1 MTLLEKVDELKAL
14 LDEKDALKAKT
25 TENNKAIEACKKDL
39 ADMMLAEETTKVT
52 RSGFSYSLQEK
63 TRYSKKAGH
72 DEELFEL
79 LRENGLGDIIK
90 ETVNAQTLQGAMSN
104 LAAENGDE
112 LPEEFAEVIN
122 VYEYLDIQKRK
133 G

>member
-14 LDEKDALKAKT
+14 LDEKDELKAKT
-25 TENNKAIEACKKDL
+25 TENNKAVEACKKDL

-52 RSGFSYSLQEK
+52 RAGFSYSLSEK
-63 TRYSKKAGH
+63 TRYSKKAGR
-72 DEELFEL
+72 DNELFEL

>member
-25 TENNKAIEACKKDL
+25 TENNKAVEACKKDL

-52 RSGFSYSLQEK
+52 RAGFSYSLQEK

-104 LAAENGDE
+104 LAAENDDV
-112 LPEEFAEVIN
+112 LPDEFAEVIN
-122 VYEYLDIQKRK
+122 VYEYLDIAKRR

>member
-25 TENNKAIEACKKDL
+25 TENNKAVEACKKDL

-72 DEELFEL
+72 DKELFEL

>member
-25 TENNKAIEACKKDL
+25 TENNKAVEACKKDL

>member
-25 TENNKAIEACKKDL
+25 TENNKAVEACKKDL

-52 RSGFSYSLQEK
+52 RAGFSYSLQEK

-122 VYEYLDIQKRK
+122 VYEYLDIQKRR

>member
-14 LDEKDALKAKT
+14 LDEKDELKAKT
-25 TENNKAIEACKKDL
+25 TENNKAVEACKKDL

-52 RSGFSYSLQEK
+52 RAGFSYSLLEK
-63 TRYSKKAGH
+63 TRYSKKAGR
-72 DEELFEL
+72 DNELFEL

-104 LAAENGDE
+104 LAAENDDV

-122 VYEYLDIQKRK
+122 VYEYLDIAKRK

>member
-25 TENNKAIEACKKDL
+25 TENNKAVEVCKKDL

-52 RSGFSYSLQEK
+52 RAGFSYSLQEK

-122 VYEYLDIQKRK
+122 VYEFLDIQKRK

>member
-25 TENNKAIEACKKDL
+25 TENNKAIEVCKKDL

-52 RSGFSYSLQEK
+52 RAGFSYSLQEK

-104 LAAENGDE
+104 LAAENNDE

>member
-25 TENNKAIEACKKDL
+25 TENNKAVEACKKDL
-39 ADMMLAEETTKVT
+39 SDMMLAEETTKVT
-52 RSGFSYSLQEK
+52 RGGVSYSLQEK

-104 LAAENGDE
+104 LAAENDDE

-122 VYEYLDIQKRK
+122 VYEYLDIQKRR

>member
-25 TENNKAIEACKKDL
+25 TENNKAVEACKKDL

-52 RSGFSYSLQEK
+52 RAGFSYSLQEK

>member
-14 LDEKDALKAKT
+14 LDEKDELKAKT
-25 TENNKAIEACKKDL
+25 TENNKAVEACKKDL
-39 ADMMLAEETTKVT
+39 SDMMLAEETTKVT

-104 LAAENGDE
+104 LAAENDDE

>member
-25 TENNKAIEACKKDL
+25 TENNKAVEVCKKDL

-52 RSGFSYSLQEK
+52 RAGFSYSLQEK

>member
-25 TENNKAIEACKKDL
+25 TENNKAVEACKKDL

-52 RSGFSYSLQEK
+52 RAGFSYSLQEK

-72 DEELFEL
+72 DGELFEL

-122 VYEYLDIQKRK
+122 VYEFLDIQKRK

>member
-25 TENNKAIEACKKDL
+25 TENNKAVEACKKDL

-104 LAAENGDE
+104 LAAENDDE

-122 VYEYLDIQKRK
+122 VYEYLDIAKRR

>member
-14 LDEKDALKAKT
+14 LDEKDELKAKT
-25 TENNKAIEACKKDL
+25 TENNKAVEVCKKDL

-52 RSGFSYSLQEK
+52 RAGFSYSLLEK
-63 TRYSKKAGH
+63 TRYSKKAGR
-72 DEELFEL
+72 DNELFEL

>member
-25 TENNKAIEACKKDL
+25 TENNKAVEACKKDR

>member
-25 TENNKAIEACKKDL
+25 TENNKAVEACKKDL

-122 VYEYLDIQKRK
+122 VYEYLDIAKRR

>member
-25 TENNKAIEACKKDL
+25 TENNKAVEACNKDL

-112 LPEEFAEVIN
+112 LPEEFADVIN

>member
-25 TENNKAIEACKKDL
+25 TENNKAVEACKKDL

-52 RSGFSYSLQEK
+52 RAGFSYSLQEK

-104 LAAENGDE
+104 LAAENDDE

-122 VYEYLDIQKRK
+122 VYEYLDIAKRK

>member
-25 TENNKAIEACKKDL
+25 TENNKAVEACKKDL

-52 RSGFSYSLQEK
+52 RAGFSYSLQEK

-122 VYEYLDIQKRK
+122 VYEFLDIQKRK